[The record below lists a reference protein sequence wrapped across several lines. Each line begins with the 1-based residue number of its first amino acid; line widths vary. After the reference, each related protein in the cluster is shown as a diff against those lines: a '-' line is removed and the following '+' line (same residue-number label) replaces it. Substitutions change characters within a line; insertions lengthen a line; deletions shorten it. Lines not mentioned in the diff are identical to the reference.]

1 MGVMYFYIY
10 SLDQWS
16 LFWSVDVTRAGEGQ
30 LEIMVN
36 KGNLQNSVEME
47 RTGVYRIS
55 FTPEEAGRQFVNINF
70 NEEELPGMSSVKPLT
85 CVHKYLIELAV
96 CLMLCKC

>member
-1 MGVMYFYIY
+1 MI
-10 SLDQWS
+10 S